1 MTSRSVK
8 RQVVYKDW
16 SAGSTF
22 AKGLNTS
29 GEVPQTAYQATNM
42 QVYSNG
48 TLGVRPWLKGWASTN
63 FTASRNLDT
72 DFKGMHWHPYDYQ
85 VGGESTKTPG
95 YLVLNTTTDTTYS
108 WKYDISAASWAASS
122 TVTSGYKNHV
132 DPETGAG
139 QDYALTS
146 AGGESTFL
154 TPQKVIYD
162 GYGTYSA
169 SADTFTAISF
179 ATVSGFVPRG
189 SAVYKE
195 RVYYYGDVSTPVMI
209 VYSDP
214 AAHETISS
222 ASQFFNI
229 GISQGT
235 GNLGV
240 IGAYALRDAIL
251 FFTSQGNWFALTG
264 ASPLTGSLRQVGTG
278 SIPAYEPGGVVFR
291 NAVWYLDK
299 DANDSGVHISTPQG
313 VDSRSLDYVRP
324 ANDFGWEDTRV
335 EPLRGIAADGP
346 DCLIL
351 PYLRSTSTAGGDGF
365 QSVDLVNNAWG
376 HASYWNTSLDSG
388 GRGDEQTTDLTVADV
403 TMVRDKYMF
412 VVTDEENVPSAAS
425 TQWVQVYSRDL
436 FLDRPSG
443 SNDTYSGKQEF
454 VANDAGGAAQNAAG
468 HLKLAAYTPP
478 TGEEVRV
485 RSVTVDFDYW
495 KDGTVY
501 ETPAFTVGVTT
512 TGSGASTEA
521 DDSEAAAA
529 FSGSS
534 LSGSKEFARKT
545 FTMGD
550 HAFGAQALVELTG
563 IQSVAIHRI
572 DVEYQTRP
580 NTPRD

>member
-16 SAGSTF
+16 SKGSTF

-29 GEVPQTAYQATNM
+29 SDVAQDAYQSTNM

-48 TLGVRPWLKGWASTN
+48 TLGVRPWLKNWASTG
-63 FTASRNLDT
+63 FTASRNLNT
-72 DFKGMHWHPYDYQ
+72 DFKGMHWHPYDSS
-85 VGGESTKTPG
+85 VDSKTAG
-95 YLVLNTTTDTTYS
+95 FLVLNVTTDTNYS
-108 WKYDISAASWAASS
+108 WKYDIGAGTWSAAS
-122 TVTSGYKNHV
+122 TFTSGYSTHV
-132 DPETGAG
+132 DPEVGAG
-139 QDYALTS
+139 EDYTLVS

-162 GYGTYSA
+162 AFATYSA
-169 SADTFTAISF
+169 SANTFTAISF
-179 ATVSGFVPRG
+179 ATVSGFIPRG

-214 AAHETISS
+214 AAHETITS
-222 ASQFFNI
+222 ASQFFNV

-240 IGAYALRDAIL
+240 IGAHALRDAL
-251 FFTSQGNWFALTG
+251 MFFTEQGNWFALTG
-264 ASPLTGSLRQVGTG
+264 ASPVTGSLRQVGQG
-278 SIPAYEPGGVVFR
+278 STPGYEPGGVVFR
-291 NAVWYLDK
+291 NAIWYLDK
-299 DANDSGVHISTPQG
+299 EANDSGVHIATPQG
-313 VDSRSLDYVRP
+313 VDSRTLDYVRP

-351 PYLRSTSTAGGDGF
+351 PYLRNTSTVGGDGF
-365 QSVDLVNNAWG
+365 QSIDLINNAWG
-376 HASYWNTSLDSG
+376 HSSYWNTSLDSG
-388 GRGDEQTTDLTVADV
+388 GRGDEQATDLTVADIS
-403 TMVRDKYMF
+403 MVRDKYMF

-425 TQWVQVYSRDL
+425 TQWAQLYSRDL

-443 SNDTYSGKQEF
+443 TADTYSAKQEF

-501 ETPAFTVGVTT
+501 ETPAFTVKTTT
-512 TGSGASTEA
+512 TGTGASSEA
-521 DDSEAAAA
+521 DDTETATA
-529 FSGSS
+529 FSGTA

-545 FTMGD
+545 FLMGD
-550 HAFGAQALVELTG
+550 IAFGAQALVELTG

-572 DVEYQTRP
+572 DVEYQARP